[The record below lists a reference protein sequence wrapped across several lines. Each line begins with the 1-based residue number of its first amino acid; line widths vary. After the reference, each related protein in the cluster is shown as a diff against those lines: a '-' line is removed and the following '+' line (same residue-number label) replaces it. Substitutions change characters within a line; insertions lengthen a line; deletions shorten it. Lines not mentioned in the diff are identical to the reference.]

1 LAFFINFTLL
11 FKNNTKRLIKDK
23 NLNSMKLALV
33 TGATSGIGRAVAIK
47 LAENSFNLII
57 TGRRGELL
65 EALKREIEVKY
76 KRDVLALNFDIRI
89 KEEVDKAIEN
99 LPERWRKI
107 DILVNNAG
115 LAVGLNHIQDGVV
128 DDWERMIDTNIKG
141 LLYMTRNVAPIMIE
155 RGKGHIVNIGSIAG
169 TQVYENGNVYC
180 ASKHAVHALSQG
192 MRADML
198 KDGIRV
204 TEIRPGLIETEFSLV
219 RFKGDKEQAKK
230 PYDGLNPLFAEDIA
244 EALLF
249 VVTRPNHVCI
259 NDLEITPTAQANGYY
274 VNRK

>member
-1 LAFFINFTLL
+1 
-11 FKNNTKRLIKDK
+11 
-23 NLNSMKLALV
+23 MKLALV

-47 LAENSFNLII
+47 LAENNFNLII
-57 TGRRGELL
+57 TGRRGDLL
-65 EALKREIEVKY
+65 DALKREIEVKY
-76 KRDVLALNFDIRI
+76 KRDVLALNFDIRSN
-89 KEEVDKAIEN
+89 EAVEKA
-99 LPERWRKI
+99 LDGLQDRWRKI

-115 LAVGLNHIQDGVV
+115 LAVGLNHIQEGIV

-141 LLYMTRNVAPIMIE
+141 LLYITRKVSPIMIE

-180 ASKHAVHALSQG
+180 ASKHAVHALSQA

-198 KDGIRV
+198 KHGIRV

-230 PYDGLNPLFAEDIA
+230 PYDGLSPLFADDIA
-244 EALLF
+244 EAILF
-249 VVTRPNHVCI
+249 VITRPEHVCI
-259 NDLEITPTAQANGYY
+259 NDMEITPTAQANGFY

>member
-1 LAFFINFTLL
+1 
-11 FKNNTKRLIKDK
+11 
-23 NLNSMKLALV
+23 MKLALI
-33 TGATSGIGRAVAIK
+33 TGATSGIGRAVAIN
-47 LAENSFNLII
+47 LAENNFNLII
-57 TGRRGELL
+57 TGRRGDLL
-65 EALKREIEVKY
+65 DSLKREIEVKY
-76 KRDVLALNFDIRI
+76 KRDVLALNFDIRN
-89 KEEVDKAIEN
+89 KEEVDKAIDK
-99 LPERWRKI
+99 LTERWRKI

-115 LAVGLNHIQDGVV
+115 LAVGLNHIQDGIV

-141 LLYMTRNVAPIMIE
+141 LLYITRKVSPIMIE
-155 RGKGHIVNIGSIAG
+155 RGKGHIINIGSIAG

-198 KDGIRV
+198 KQGIKV

-230 PYDGLNPLFAEDIA
+230 PYDGLTPLFAEDIA
-244 EALLF
+244 EAILF
-249 VVTRPNHVCI
+249 VVTRPDHVCI
-259 NDLEITPTAQANGYY
+259 NDMEITPTAQANGFY